1 MPGFLLIGIPIIVAV
16 LLIGILTLPDEE
28 NETVQKTTTSL
39 KKKKKK

>member
-28 NETVQKTTTSL
+28 NGEVKKSASPS